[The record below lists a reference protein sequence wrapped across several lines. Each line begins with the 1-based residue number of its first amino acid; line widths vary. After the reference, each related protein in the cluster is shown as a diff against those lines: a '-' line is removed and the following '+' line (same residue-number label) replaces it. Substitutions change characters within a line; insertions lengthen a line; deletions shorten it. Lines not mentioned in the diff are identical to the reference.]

1 MDGGNWFSSLWL
13 GFFQS
18 ESIVE
23 LHYESFLSLESGIIR
38 ERVPVVTSGRE
49 KQSFELQFPFSW
61 IIKERIDAMWREA
74 SSIAGETLFFF

>member
-1 MDGGNWFSSLWL
+1 M
-13 GFFQS
+13 
-18 ESIVE
+18 
-23 LHYESFLSLESGIIR
+23 SLESGIIR

>member
-1 MDGGNWFSSLWL
+1 MDGENWFSSLWL

-18 ESIVE
+18 ENIVE